1 MNAKYQKSLFS
12 FSSNFPKMSNESK
25 QEKEKQLDVR
35 MSNIIAAKSIADCV
49 RTSLGP
55 RGMDKMIQDGRGEL
69 TVSNDGATILATLDV
84 THPCAKMLVDLSK
97 AQDVEAGD
105 GTTSVVV
112 LCGSLLKSCED
123 LLHRGIHPTKISEA
137 FQAACEAANAHL
149 SATMAIPVDITGDR
163 DPLIRAAITS
173 LSSKIVAQNSEVLA
187 PMAVDAVRAIRRPNG
202 DVDLRDIRI
211 VKALGGTVDDTE
223 LLDNGTVFTQ
233 RASTSAGGPTRIANA
248 KIALIQF
255 QLSPPK
261 TDMEGAVTVS
271 DYTQIDRAMKEER
284 KYILE
289 LCKKIQKS
297 GCNVLLLQKSIL
309 RDAVT
314 TLSLDILAKMGI
326 MVVKD
331 IERKEVPFL
340 AKCFGLL
347 PISHVDH
354 LDKEKFGAADLVVQ
368 ESTFDGKIIRVTGI
382 RRRENAPQ
390 RVATVLVRGG
400 NQFMLDETERSLHD
414 ALCVVRSIAKKGAL
428 IAGGAAAEIEVAL
441 QLGKKS
447 REIGG
452 VLGYCMR
459 AFADAFEIIP
469 YTLAENAGLN
479 PIAIVTEL
487 RKAHTEGKT
496 TFGIDVRAGAITDMA
511 AQDVVQ
517 PFLVSYS
524 AIRLATEC
532 VCMILKIDDIVVTK

>member
-1 MNAKYQKSLFS
+1 
-12 FSSNFPKMSNESK
+12 MSNEKK
-25 QEKEKQLDVR
+25 QEKAKELDVR
-35 MSNIIAAKSIADCV
+35 MSNILAAKSIADCV

-55 RGMDKMIQDGRGEL
+55 RGMDKMIKSGRGEI
-69 TVSNDGATILATLDV
+69 TISNDGATILNCLEV

-123 LLHRGIHPTKISEA
+123 LLHRGIHATKITEA
-137 FQAACEAANAHL
+137 FMEACEAANAHL
-149 SATMAIPVDITGDR
+149 EKTLAIPVDFTGDR
-163 DPLIRAAITS
+163 EPLVRAAITS
-173 LSSKIVAQNSEVLA
+173 LSSKIVAQNSDILA

-223 LLDNGTVFTQ
+223 LLENGTVFQ
-233 RASTSAGGPTRIANA
+233 QKASTSAGGPTRVANA

-255 QLSPPK
+255 CLSPPK
-261 TDMEGAVTVS
+261 TDMEGTVSVS

-284 KYILE
+284 RYILD

-309 RDAVT
+309 REAVT
-314 TLSLDILAKMGI
+314 TLSLDILAKMNI
-326 MVVKD
+326 MVVRD
-331 IERKEVPFL
+331 IERADVPFL
-340 AKCFGLL
+340 TKCFGML

-354 LDKEKFGAADLVVQ
+354 LSPDKFGTADLVCQ
-368 ESTFDGKIIRVTGI
+368 ESTFDGKIVRVTGI
-382 RRRENAPQ
+382 Q
-390 RVATVLVRGG
+390 RPASMQQRPATVLVRGS
-400 NQFMLDETERSLHD
+400 NQYMVDEAERSLHD
-414 ALCVVRSIAKKGAL
+414 ALCVVRSMSKKGAL
-428 IAGGAAAEIEVAL
+428 VPGGAAAEIEVSL
-441 QLGKKS
+441 HLSKKA
-447 REIGG
+447 REVGG
-452 VLGYCMR
+452 ILGYCMR
-459 AFADAFEIIP
+459 AYAEAFEIIP

-479 PIAIVTEL
+479 PIEIVTAL
-487 RKAHTEGKT
+487 RKAHMDGKST
-496 TFGIDVRAGAITDMA
+496 HGIDVRAGEIADMPA
-511 AQDVVQ
+511 ENVVQ
-517 PFLVSYS
+517 PFLVTYS